1 MTTSLLCKLKFMHLE
16 TCVKSCIYLTTYF
29 GAVFSETLKEMRS
42 FETEV
47 LYKVSEWSDTTRDRG
62 DKFDQPKNG
71 YEWTFADVCEVEEFN
86 RDKLDSN
93 GDFVLTAEGARE
105 QELVSRC
112 ATWGL
117 LDVVWDSATKSY
129 LIDDGQLYSTQDAL
143 LAKLQTG
150 RGDEYRYA
158 ETDYHNWNA
167 TLSGLSPA
175 DFT

>member
-1 MTTSLLCKLKFMHLE
+1 MHQE
-16 TCVKSCIYLTTYF
+16 TCVRSCNYVTTYF
-29 GAVFSETLKEMRS
+29 GAAYSETLKEMRS

-62 DKFDQPKNG
+62 DKFDQPKKG

-129 LIDDGQLYSTQDAL
+129 LIDDGQAYSTQDAL